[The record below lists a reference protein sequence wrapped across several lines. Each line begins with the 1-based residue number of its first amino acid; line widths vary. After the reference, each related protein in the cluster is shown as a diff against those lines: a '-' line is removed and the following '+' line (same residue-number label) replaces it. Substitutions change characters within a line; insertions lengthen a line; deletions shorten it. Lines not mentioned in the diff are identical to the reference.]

1 MIYENSSELPAIEM
15 KKLAIDYNEIYQKA
29 MDDYISAITYGRKHA
44 ITASFVLPSLIEQG
58 LSTNLQ
64 NRLLFKSICSL
75 PDEIN
80 LSRPLDTEEQEYI
93 SAFLHNTR
101 NFQFNASESY
111 VMGKMYELFVREGV
125 LKASAE
131 MEMILTGVGHERQK
145 KLTRTLNTLLKTNF
159 ARKEIRTEY
168 LELMKDLFVK
178 LNIRNSIMH
187 RNKGNRRL
195 AGNANQPIIINI
207 DDVADVIDVRAEDEF
222 ARVELLVSL
231 KQELERLS
239 PRELMI
245 IRTYLDYPIEVVA
258 RKLKVRPNTI
268 SKARRKI
275 ARELR
280 KKLV

>member
-1 MIYENSSELPAIEM
+1 MRGV
-15 KKLAIDYNEIYQKA
+15 QKTFFNGT
-29 MDDYISAITYGRKHA
+29 SAIA
-44 ITASFVLPSLIEQG
+44 IPAS
-58 LSTNLQ
+58 
-64 NRLLFKSICSL
+64 SI
-75 PDEIN
+75 
-80 LSRPLDTEEQEYI
+80 
-93 SAFLHNTR
+93 
-101 NFQFNASESY
+101 
-111 VMGKMYELFVREGV
+111 
-125 LKASAE
+125 
-131 MEMILTGVGHERQK
+131 
-145 KLTRTLNTLLKTNF
+145 
-159 ARKEIRTEY
+159 
-168 LELMKDLFVK
+168 
-178 LNIRNSIMH
+178 
-187 RNKGNRRL
+187 
-195 AGNANQPIIINI
+195 PIGPIINI

>member
-1 MIYENSSELPAIEM
+1 MHNGELVI
-15 KKLAIDYNEIYQKA
+15 KA
-29 MDDYISAITYGRKHA
+29 GDTDALGYRPPQPEK
-44 ITASFVLPSLIEQG
+44 
-58 LSTNLQ
+58 
-64 NRLLFKSICSL
+64 RLLG
-75 PDEIN
+75 
-80 LSRPLDTEEQEYI
+80 Y
-93 SAFLHNTR
+93 
-101 NFQFNASESY
+101 
-111 VMGKMYELFVREGV
+111 
-125 LKASAE
+125 
-131 MEMILTGVGHERQK
+131 
-145 KLTRTLNTLLKTNF
+145 
-159 ARKEIRTEY
+159 
-168 LELMKDLFVK
+168 
-178 LNIRNSIMH
+178 
-187 RNKGNRRL
+187 RNKGKRRL

-245 IRTYLDYPIEVVA
+245 IRTYFDYPIEVVA